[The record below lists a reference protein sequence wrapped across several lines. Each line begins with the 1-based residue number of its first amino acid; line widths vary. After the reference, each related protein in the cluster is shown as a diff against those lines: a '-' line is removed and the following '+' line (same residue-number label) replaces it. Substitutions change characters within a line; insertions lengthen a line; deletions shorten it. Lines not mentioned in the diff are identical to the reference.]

1 MSNKIKSAVPPYT
14 SEEARARETF
24 EALMWAFSYPGR
36 TQKLPD
42 DPNRI
47 ALIGDSLLDLETTF
61 FTTDKPLIELL
72 KRTAA
77 RLMSPERAAYHFYP
91 TVNAEALTALEL
103 APVGTPQYPDEG
115 ATLVLGCTFG
125 IGQQLTLRGPGIRGL
140 QTIYISGI
148 PEAFWQLR
156 AKTGIYPLGWD
167 IFLVD
172 PVGQLI
178 GLPRTTH
185 VREFE
190 V

>member
-1 MSNKIKSAVPPYT
+1 
-14 SEEARARETF
+14 
-24 EALMWAFSYPGR
+24 MWAMSYPGR
-36 TQKLPD
+36 AQKLPD
-42 DPNRI
+42 DPNRM

-61 FTTDKPLIELL
+61 FTPDKTLADLL

-77 RLMSPERAAYHFYP
+77 RLVPAQRAAYQFFP
-91 TVNAEALTALEL
+91 VVDSDALTALEL

-125 IGQQLTLRGPGIRGL
+125 SGPQLTLRGPGIRGL
-140 QTIYISGI
+140 QTIHVTGI
-148 PEAFWQLR
+148 PDAVWQLR

-178 GLPRTTH
+178 GLPRTTR